1 MLFSQS
7 MTESAGGGK
16 EHSPRV
22 WEIKDIHLTLN
33 DVISLVLQH
42 NARLHRV
49 QVCSSTFQKDEL
61 KL

>member
-1 MLFSQS
+1 MLFIQS
-7 MTESAGGGK
+7 MTESSGGGK
-16 EHSPRV
+16 EHSPTV
-22 WEIKDIHLTLN
+22 WEIKANHLTLK
-33 DVISLVLQH
+33 DVISSVLQH